1 MSHLKDGIIF
11 KKVVSQMQS
20 MYSFKSLDGA
30 LPYEKEIILKHGVDK
45 IEEFIKKI
53 SLNNFDLEDMTKF
66 VLYIHEPKEREVI
79 LHELSIQF
87 AHKLYQDWDD
97 LRYEIAKMFS
107 PDAVIGFYK
116 DYDEKRDIN
125 WIEKAYED
133 KTRTSTA
140 QNLAIFCQNIS
151 TILIYKQIL
160 ENLENRDF
168 ICGYFEDFDPEMKQ
182 KILKNTKNK
191 LHEISSQFGKEL
203 KEEVK
208 NNFIEELEDLIAH
221 FDAQTDKI
229 TAKLLKLMA
238 SSKQTVFL
246 AKNNYQEYCDFI
258 IDTIRYYFILKAKF
272 APAVNLKIW
281 SQLSHFKEPDFANI
295 FNKNIDLYK
304 LSFIRYDQF
313 FTYSVQY
320 CARQRNFN
328 VESILQLFRFFFQK
342 TGNGLKVL
350 DDKYF

>member
-45 IEEFIKKI
+45 IEGFIKKI

-66 VLYIHEPKEREVI
+66 VLYIHEPKERKVI
-79 LHELSIQF
+79 LDELSIQF

-97 LRYEIAKMFS
+97 LQYEIAKMS
-107 PDAVIGFYK
+107 RPDGVIGYFE
-116 DYDEKRDIN
+116 DFDEKRDIK
-125 WIEKAYED
+125 WIEKAY
-133 KTRTSTA
+133 KNKKRTSTA
-140 QNLAIFCQNIS
+140 QNLAIYCQNIS
-151 TILIYKQIL
+151 TIWIYKQIL
-160 ENLENRDF
+160 DNLENRDF
-168 ICGYFEDFDPEMKQ
+168 ICGYFENFDIEMKQ

-191 LHEISSQFGKEL
+191 LHEISSQFGKEV

-208 NNFIEELEDLIAH
+208 NNFIEELENLIAH
-221 FDAQTDKI
+221 FDAQTDKV
-229 TAKLLKLMA
+229 TTKLLKLMA

-258 IDTIRYYFILKAKF
+258 IDTIRYYFMLKEKF
-272 APAVNLKIW
+272 APAVNLKIFGK
-281 SQLSHFKEPDFANI
+281 LSHFKEPDFANI
-295 FNKNIDLYK
+295 FSKNMDLYK
-304 LSFIRYDQF
+304 ISFIRYDQF

-320 CARQRNFN
+320 CARQRDFD
-328 VESILQLFRFFFQK
+328 VESTLKLFRFFFQK
-342 TGNGLKVL
+342 TGNGLKAL
-350 DDKYF
+350 NDKHF